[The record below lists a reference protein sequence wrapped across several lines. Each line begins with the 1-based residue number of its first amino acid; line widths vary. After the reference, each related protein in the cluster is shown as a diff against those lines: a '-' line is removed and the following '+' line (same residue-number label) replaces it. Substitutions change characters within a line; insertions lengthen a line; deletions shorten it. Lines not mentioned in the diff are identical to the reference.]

1 MRFVASFCSGSV
13 VPSASCPS
21 AITIF
26 FFFIFIIL
34 QRFYARICNPFS
46 LYTPKNF
53 TSFILSRT
61 LCHAQWATCHGS
73 VKVCRTRTQ
82 KAGTAHTFFVCAI
95 PALCFLISRFSGW
108 NSPEFVLPKLLP
120 GSYSSC
126 GRTSESI
133 NSQISSLPCLVSAE
147 NGMIIVPGCT
157 PSPSRI
163 ALTFF

>member
-1 MRFVASFCSGSV
+1 MRAFVIPFPCIHQKILPILFYHEPSV
-13 VPSASCPS
+13 MRNGQLVTEVLKFAVSERKKREPH
-21 AITIF
+21 T
-26 FFFIFIIL
+26 
-34 QRFYARICNPFS
+34 RFS
-46 LYTPKNF
+46 
-53 TSFILSRT
+53 
-61 LCHAQWATCHGS
+61 
-73 VKVCRTRTQ
+73 
-82 KAGTAHTFFVCAI
+82 FVCAI

-108 NSPEFVLPKLLP
+108 NSPEFVLPGRLP

>member
-1 MRFVASFCSGSV
+1 MCIRDR
-13 VPSASCPS
+13 SCPS

-53 TSFILSRT
+53 TNFILSRT
-61 LCHAQWATCHGS
+61 LCHAQWSTCHGS
-73 VKVCRTRTQ
+73 AKVCRVRTQ
-82 KAGTAHTFFVCAI
+82 KAGTAHTFFFCMCDPR
-95 PALCFLISRFSGW
+95 PAFYSLPFFQLKSTG
-108 NSPEFVLPKLLP
+108 FVLPGLLP
-120 GSYSSC
+120 DSYSSC

-133 NSQISSLPCLVSAE
+133 SSQISSLPCLVSAE
-147 NGMIIVPGCT
+147 NGMIVVPGCT

>member
-1 MRFVASFCSGSV
+1 MRNGKLVTEVLKFAVSERKKRE
-13 VPSASCPS
+13 PH
-21 AITIF
+21 T
-26 FFFIFIIL
+26 
-34 QRFYARICNPFS
+34 RFS
-46 LYTPKNF
+46 
-53 TSFILSRT
+53 
-61 LCHAQWATCHGS
+61 
-73 VKVCRTRTQ
+73 
-82 KAGTAHTFFVCAI
+82 FVCAI

-108 NSPEFVLPKLLP
+108 NSPEFVLPGRLP

>member
-53 TSFILSRT
+53 TGFILSRT
-61 LCHAQWATCHGS
+61 LCHAQWATCHGN

-82 KAGTAHTFFVCAI
+82 KAGTAHTFFFCMCDPRPV
-95 PALCFLISRFSGW
+95 FSNLPFFRLKFTG
-108 NSPEFVLPKLLP
+108 FVLP
-120 GSYSSC
+120 
-126 GRTSESI
+126 GRVCPAPTRPAAGQANRSI
-133 NSQISSLPCLVSAE
+133 PR
-147 NGMIIVPGCT
+147 
-157 PSPSRI
+157 SPLFPAWSPPK
-163 ALTFF
+163 TV

>member
-1 MRFVASFCSGSV
+1 MRNGQLVTEVLKFAAPERKSG
-13 VPSASCPS
+13 
-21 AITIF
+21 
-26 FFFIFIIL
+26 
-34 QRFYARICNPFS
+34 N
-46 LYTPKNF
+46 
-53 TSFILSRT
+53 
-61 LCHAQWATCHGS
+61 
-73 VKVCRTRTQ
+73 RTRFLYVRSRP
-82 KAGTAHTFFVCAI
+82 AFSSLPFF
-95 PALCFLISRFSGW
+95 PAKI
-108 NSPEFVLPKLLP
+108 SPEFVLPKLLP